1 MASAKERA
9 EQLNEV
15 GVGYTRSQAWEQALD
30 CFLAAA
36 AMDPEDP
43 HWHRNCALALM
54 RLNRHE
60 EALVPTDR
68 ALALDPQYRDAR
80 QGRVAILQKL
90 GRWAD
95 ALAEWEKIPP
105 GANLAEHCRFRGEVL
120 AKLKR
125 FDEALDSFTQALTID
140 PGYVPALVDRGN
152 EWSARDRLDKA
163 FTDLNLAIAIDPLH
177 TAAYL
182 SRSIAYKAQLFLE
195 AAKAD
200 IALAIAINKDEASA
214 YWSKSH
220 ILLMEGDFLNGWPL
234 YSWRLALGT
243 TREMIS
249 CPLWTGTEDLAG
261 KDVLLY
267 TEQGYGDTFQFCR
280 YASLVKDLGANVLL
294 LGPEQTRDVVRT
306 VDPRVRVESWIPLPA
321 KFDYQSPLMSL
332 PAALKTTVDTIP
344 ARVPYLFADPGL
356 VRRWAETLGP
366 RRRLR
371 VGFALAG
378 NPDHNEDR
386 RRSIPLPIFAPLFG
400 VEADFHFFQLTVSPE
415 ERAELAYH
423 PNVQLQGQHLSDFS
437 QTAAL
442 IENLDL
448 VIAVDTAVVHLAG
461 AMGKPVWVLL
471 SYCPDYRWLLGRMDS
486 PWYPTARLFRQPTFG
501 DWGRVIDAVA
511 SALRELS

>member
-1 MASAKERA
+1 MASCKERA
-9 EQLNEV
+9 EQLNEE
-15 GVGYTRSQAWEQALD
+15 GVSYTRSQAWEEALD
-30 CFLAAA
+30 CFSAAA
-36 AMDPEDP
+36 AIDPENP
-43 HWHRNCALALM
+43 HWHRNCGLALM
-54 RLNRHE
+54 RLNRYE

-80 QGRVAILQKL
+80 QGRVTILQRL

-95 ALAEWEKIPP
+95 VLAEWEKIPP
-105 GANLAEHCRFRGEVL
+105 GTELAEHYRFRGEVL
-120 AKLKR
+120 VKLKR
-125 FDEALDSFTQALTID
+125 FDAALDSFTQALTID
-140 PGYVPALVDRGN
+140 PAYVPALVDRGN

-163 FTDLNLAIAIDPLH
+163 FTDLNRAIAIDPCH
-177 TAAYL
+177 TPAYL
-182 SRSIAYKAQLFLE
+182 SRSMAYKAQLFLE

-200 IALAIAINKDEASA
+200 LELAIAINKDEASA

-220 ILLMEGDFLNGWPL
+220 ILLMEWDFLNGWSL
-234 YSWRLALGT
+234 YSWRFSLGT
-243 TREMIS
+243 TRELIS
-249 CPLWTGTEDLAG
+249 CPLWTGAEDLSG

-280 YASLVKDLGANVLL
+280 YTSLVKDLGANVLL

-306 VDPRVRVESWIPLPA
+306 VDPRIRVESWIPLPA

-332 PAALKTTVDTIP
+332 PAAFKTTAIP
-344 ARVPYLFADPGL
+344 ARVPYLSADPEL
-356 VRRWAETLGP
+356 VRLWAEKLGP
-366 RRRLR
+366 QRRLR
-371 VGFALAG
+371 VGFAVAG

-386 RRSIPLPIFAPLFG
+386 RRSISLPVFAPLFG
-400 VEADFHFFQLTVSPE
+400 VEADFYFFQLTVSPE
-415 ERAELAYH
+415 ERVRLAHH

-471 SYCPDYRWLLGRMDS
+471 SYCPDHRWLLGRTDS
-486 PWYPTARLFRQPTFG
+486 PWYPTARLFRQPTLG
-501 DWGRVIDAVA
+501 DWGRVIDEVA